1 MDDTRR
7 DDEMIERIRQT
18 WKIPLNKP
26 YIDIQEH
33 VAVGDVL
40 KSGMLS
46 QGEVVEEFE
55 EKVRRYVGAKYAVAV
70 SSCTAGLYLALRNLV
85 DLWDCDVA
93 IPAFTFP
100 ATQCCVKHFGGEMG
114 ITHVD
119 VRGDT
124 YNINTYD
131 LRRVFG
137 RCSLNLGSA
146 IIPIHQ
152 FGLPCEMDGV
162 NKIADETDAMVI
174 QDAACAMG
182 STYKREPIGKHGTA
196 VFSFH
201 GRKIITTGEGGMIV
215 TDYDELYDQLI
226 EGRQFGRN
234 SLGEFRGEGL
244 NFKMSDLAA
253 AVGCVQMEKLPE
265 ILRERAKVA
274 SIYKDLLGK
283 NTSIKMPE
291 YIEGMNWQSYVVR
304 LMDEDTRDKA
314 MSQMRDHGIEV
325 QVGSFDNSGGICS
338 MSKELSKTTL
348 ALPIWPGMTEE
359 MIGTVAGDLYDT
371 TKVQQV

>member
-1 MDDTRR
+1 M
-7 DDEMIERIRQT
+7 

-85 DLWDCDVA
+85 DLWDCNVA

-100 ATQCCVKHFGGEMG
+100 AAQCCVKHFGGEMS
-114 ITHVD
+114 IAHID

-124 YNINTYD
+124 YNIDTCD
-131 LRRVFG
+131 LRKVFG
-137 RCSLNLGSA
+137 RVDTV
-146 IIPIHQ
+146 IPIHQ

-174 QDAACAMG
+174 QDAACALG
-182 STYKREPIGKHGTA
+182 STYKGEPVGKHGTA
-196 VFSFH
+196 VFSSH

-215 TDYDELYDQLI
+215 TDNEELYDQLI

-234 SLGEFRGEGL
+234 SLGEFKGEGL
-244 NFKMSDLAA
+244 NYKMSDLAA

-265 ILRERAKVA
+265 ILRERAKVT
-274 SIYKDLLGK
+274 SIYNKTLVNEEITKPINDDG
-283 NTSIKMPE
+283 T
-291 YIEGMNWQSYVVR
+291 NWQSYVIR
-304 LMDEDTRDKA
+304 LRDEETRNNILNK
-314 MSQMRDHGIEV
+314 MRKLGIEV
-325 QVGSFDNSGGICS
+325 QIGSFDNSNGTCEV
-338 MSKELSKTTL
+338 SKELSKTTL

-359 MIGTVAGDLYDT
+359 MIETVTSGLYDT
-371 TKVQQV
+371 ATVSQV

>member
-1 MDDTRR
+1 M
-7 DDEMIERIRQT
+7 

-85 DLWDCDVA
+85 DLWDCNVA

-100 ATQCCVKHFGGEMG
+100 AAQCCVKHFGGEMS
-114 ITHVD
+114 IAQID

-124 YNINTYD
+124 YNIDTCD
-131 LRRVFG
+131 LRKVFG
-137 RCSLNLGSA
+137 RVDT

-152 FGLPCEMDGV
+152 FGLQCEMDGV
-162 NKIADETDAMVI
+162 NKFADENDAMVI
-174 QDAACAMG
+174 QDAACALG
-182 STYKREPIGKHGTA
+182 STYKGEPVGKHGTA
-196 VFSFH
+196 VFSLH
-201 GRKIITTGEGGMIV
+201 GRKIITTGEGGMVV
-215 TDYDELYDQLI
+215 TDNEELYDQLI
-226 EGRQFGRN
+226 EGRQFGRDQD
-234 SLGEFRGEGL
+234 GTFKGEGL

-291 YIEGMNWQSYVVR
+291 YIEGMNWQSYVVK
-304 LMDEDTRDKA
+304 LKDERA
-314 MSQMRDHGIEV
+314 RSRALSEMRRKGIEV
-325 QVGSFDNSGGICS
+325 QVGSFDNSHGTCS
-338 MSKELSKTTL
+338 ISEELSKTTL
-348 ALPIWPGMTEE
+348 ALPIWPGMTRE
-359 MIGTVAGDLYDT
+359 MIETVASELNDST
-371 TKVQQV
+371 TIQQI